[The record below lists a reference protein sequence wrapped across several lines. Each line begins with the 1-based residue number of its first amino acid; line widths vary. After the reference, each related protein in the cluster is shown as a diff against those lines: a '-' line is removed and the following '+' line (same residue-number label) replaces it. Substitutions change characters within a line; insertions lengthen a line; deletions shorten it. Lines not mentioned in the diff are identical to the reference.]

1 MHNFDFRKFIM
12 DAFEG
17 NIVEVTKDN
26 MEQIP
31 DSKNCQPIAE
41 MFSLS
46 SGRSFLLFG
55 NKEEKRCQK

>member
-1 MHNFDFRKFIM
+1 MDNFDFRKFIM
-12 DAFEG
+12 DTFEG

-31 DSKNCQPIAE
+31 DSKNSQPIAE

-46 SGRSFLLFG
+46 SGKSFLLFG
-55 NKEEKRCQK
+55 NEEETRYQK

>member
-1 MHNFDFRKFIM
+1 MHNFDSRKFIM

-31 DSKNCQPIAE
+31 DSKNSQPIAE

-55 NKEEKRCQK
+55 NEEEKRCQK